1 MKKIM
6 KWTVMALIVGL
17 LGMAVSTVS
26 ANTACA
32 ADSIPA
38 VMPIA
43 TVTAN
48 TGTVVGGAVGVGVGI
63 GLGAVIGGIGV
74 VACGTGF
81 VVPVGVVCLGLAAV
95 CGGIGAITGGAIG
108 G

>member
-6 KWTVMALIVGL
+6 KWTVMALIVAL

-43 TVTAN
+43 TVTCE
-48 TGTVVGGAVGVGVGI
+48 GA
-63 GLGAVIGGIGV
+63 
-74 VACGTGF
+74 
-81 VVPVGVVCLGLAAV
+81 
-95 CGGIGAITGGAIG
+95 
-108 G
+108 